1 MVSISWVLFRADNIH
16 HAFDYF
22 GGILNSSLFKSPL
35 YVSIINNNIGKLVV
49 ILPILIIVEWVQRK
63 REHGLEIMGLIK
75 YQWIR
80 ILIYYAIIFLI
91 AFWGAKQAQFIYFQ
105 F

>member
-1 MVSISWVLFRADNIH
+1 MIVIS
-16 HAFDYF
+16 
-22 GGILNSSLFKSPL
+22 
-35 YVSIINNNIGKLVV
+35 
-49 ILPILIIVEWVQRK
+49 ILITVEWIQRK

-75 YQWIR
+75 YRLLR
-80 ILIYYAIIFLI
+80 IAIYYYIIYLI